1 MIPEAPLVPWLNRL
15 REEVPDVALFD
26 AHTHIGRNDPDEYR
40 CEPEELIAALEV
52 VDARAT
58 VFPMHEPDG
67 YPPWN
72 DWVLAAAAESD
83 GRLVAFCRVDPHDNP
98 IAEARRALDAGARG
112 IKLHP
117 RAENFTLDHPALTEL
132 YALAQERGV
141 PVLTHAGRGIP
152 ALGRHAVDACR
163 AHPGLNMILA
173 HAGISDLAWI
183 WRDARELP
191 NLFFDTAWW
200 SPSDLLALFTLVP
213 PGQILMASDAPYGTI
228 SYGAVTG
235 LRYALQVGLTH
246 EQARA
251 VTGGQIARLVAG
263 EQALDL
269 GPAVGSAGLSSDPLL
284 DRLHACLVSAI
295 GQMINGL
302 EARETLA
309 LAQLAC
315 EVGDDSPHAELCQ
328 AILTLIGAAISYEP
342 APGERPPRFTPG
354 THFIVFASV
363 LARTPDVPLPDL
375 GGGAPDVSERERDAF
390 GAGGPG

>member
-1 MIPEAPLVPWLNRL
+1 VIPEAPLLPWLNRL
-15 REEVPDVALFD
+15 REEVPGVEPFD

-40 CEPEELIAALEV
+40 CEPEELIEALEL

-72 DWVLAAAAESD
+72 DWVLAAAAESR
-83 GRLVAFCRVDPHDNP
+83 GRLVAFCRVDPNDHP
-98 IAEARRALDAGARG
+98 VAEARRALDAGARG

-117 RAENFTLDHPALTEL
+117 RAEDFTLDHPALSDL

-163 AHPGLNMILA
+163 EHPGLNMILA

-183 WRDARELP
+183 WRDAQELP

-213 PGQILMASDAPYGTI
+213 PGQILMASDAPYGSI
-228 SYGAVTG
+228 AFGAVSG
-235 LRYALQVGLTH
+235 LRYALQVGLSH
-246 EQARA
+246 DQARG
-251 VTGGQIARLVAG
+251 VLGGQIARLLAG
-263 EQALDL
+263 EAPLDL
-269 GPAVGSAGLSSDPLL
+269 GPAVGAAGLNRDPLL
-284 DRLHACLVSAI
+284 DRVHACLISAI
-295 GQMINGL
+295 GQMLNGFD
-302 EARETLA
+302 ARETLA

-315 EVGDDSPHAELCQ
+315 EVGAESPNAELCEV
-328 AILTLIGAAISYEP
+328 ILTLIDAALTYEP
-342 APGERPPRFTPG
+342 EPGGRTPRFTPG
-354 THFIVFASV
+354 VHFVVFASV
-363 LARTPDVPLPDL
+363 VARTPDVPLP
-375 GGGAPDVSERERDAF
+375 AVHPNADVSERQRGAF
-390 GAGGPG
+390 DGPGSG